1 MVETSVEVEQ
11 RKIKAFNLVKDTIED
26 EDGNIIKVVYTTNDE
41 YYYLAGEDDVT
52 LVKVEGKVYAF
63 AINRF

>member
-26 EDGNIIKVVYTTNDE
+26 EDGNIIKLCIQQMMNIIISQ
-41 YYYLAGEDDVT
+41 
-52 LVKVEGKVYAF
+52 GKMM
-63 AINRF
+63 